1 MGQMGGN
8 YAKLLTQNGFEV
20 GGMDISPEAIEY
32 AKENGF
38 ISHGRYEVDG
48 DWLRDFDVVV
58 FALYPTAFENWI
70 RENQKY
76 LKSGALI
83 TDVTGVKACIINKI
97 QSLLRDDLEYIG
109 AHPMAGREKSG
120 IRTSNPE
127 VFRGANYIITPT
139 EKNTERAVALCAE
152 LGRILGFGTI
162 TTLSPKEHDS
172 MIAFLSQLTHC
183 IAVALMTCRDT
194 SAMAEYSGD
203 SFRDLT
209 RIAKINEKLWS
220 ELFLLNK
227 EELLRQMTLFEKSF
241 SELRRTIEE
250 DDKEALCEIMKYSAK
265 QRELFDKRKTE
276 K

>member
-1 MGQMGGN
+1 
-8 YAKLLTQNGFEV
+8 
-20 GGMDISPEAIEY
+20 MDISPEAIEY

-38 ISHGRYEVDG
+38 ISHGRCEVDG

-227 EELLRQMTLFEKSF
+227 EALLRQMTLFEKSF